1 MAQPPYGKCP
11 WDKLPTE
18 LKLCVFSYLDLI
30 QPEPIKPICYPGRR
44 RIPSKITE
52 LSQVS
57 KDFNALFK
65 DIWCKQSTFVVAS
78 LGNPLKIIYPNPR
91 LGHLIRNLQLILH
104 LDTDHT
110 SNYDMLYEGAYDGRF
125 IFLTPSRNGNGQD
138 TNATKWT
145 QHFPHLDTLRI
156 CVVAHDVRGLNI
168 CGHGNSRKDNMMRAL
183 KGTKFAIEAKT
194 TTVTASCFE
203 ESEGPIFRKRLG
215 ELYKPVPHKP

>member
-1 MAQPPYGKCP
+1 MIQ
-11 WDKLPTE
+11 
-18 LKLCVFSYLDLI
+18 I

-194 TTVTASCFE
+194 TTVTASCACPRHIRLVYLEDMIRGIFE
-203 ESEGPIFRKRLG
+203 NRSNENSAQHQVGIVKRRL
-215 ELYKPVPHKP
+215 PRSRTMFP